1 VNDETRKELLL
12 RFLATAVPAE
22 IHCVAAMRQRERLR
36 HAAELTQYTADN
48 GADILYYGI
57 RQDADTAK
65 AAATLATGLA
75 MGALEVGGVT
85 FLGRHWCARHD
96 ECLAGETP
104 ATRNAEIIQEL
115 AKRVPDKGVDDFIKD
130 HP

>member
-57 RQDADTAK
+57 RQDADATK
-65 AAATLATGLA
+65 AAAMLATGLA
-75 MGALEVGGVT
+75 MRALEVGGLT
-85 FLGRHWCARHD
+85 FLATTGAPGTTSDWRARRPPP
-96 ECLAGETP
+96 G
-104 ATRNAEIIQEL
+104 TR
-115 AKRVPDKGVDDFIKD
+115 RSSRD
-130 HP
+130 